1 MNVFHNR
8 LVSES
13 ASRCPHILGLCW
25 KWGGNK
31 FLSSHFS
38 LVTESDGSQ
47 APLFPLLHK
56 VSLFIATFWDLPCQN
71 LCTHSFK
78 KLPMGYISDRGWIV
92 ADPRKL
98 CVCSQTVSGVKQTAA
113 EAAAVSY
120 DATQKHAV
128 FCLLRQT
135 NAQTGLATVMII
147 TLQHN
152 LLHFVCCSFHVTL
165 FWCLFHTHFSLQ
177 ISLTSYCI

>member
-1 MNVFHNR
+1 M
-8 LVSES
+8 
-13 ASRCPHILGLCW
+13 
-25 KWGGNK
+25 
-31 FLSSHFS
+31 
-38 LVTESDGSQ
+38 
-47 APLFPLLHK
+47 
-56 VSLFIATFWDLPCQN
+56 
-71 LCTHSFK
+71 
-78 KLPMGYISDRGWIV
+78 

-165 FWCLFHTHFSLQ
+165 F
-177 ISLTSYCI
+177 